1 MVVGLR
7 LFCVIMLGMGLRL
20 TVLSEGGVTG
30 VFVALLVWQNCRSL
44 DGTQRRLCDDL
55 VTIIML
61 MYTKP

>member
-20 TVLSEGGVTG
+20 TVLSERGVTG

-44 DGTQRRLCDDL
+44 D
-55 VTIIML
+55 
-61 MYTKP
+61 